1 VKRRQFLQS
10 TAAVASA
17 ATLGTTAP
25 LHAQPA
31 GQPDVIRVGHL
42 VGICMSPLFYGH
54 ATGMFKAEGL
64 NVELRF
70 VPNPG
75 DGLAALVSGAIQVAH
90 LPFTNVIVAAHNGAP
105 VRTIAGS
112 GAGGIF
118 LIAQPG
124 SGIKSMA
131 DLQKAKGKGLKI
143 GAMRLNTFEMMVYRA
158 MANNGLKYDDFNMVW
173 FNDTLS
179 MAAAFEAKA
188 VDVVTHVEP
197 FSTNLVDK
205 MGGVAIASNLE
216 TWGKDGPDCVTNAR
230 QDFYGKYP
238 DATRRYLKVLLLA
251 DRAIRADM
259 AKAVDILD
267 KGKYYRVDRETL
279 RASLPRQLPQ
289 VDLTRGGDKGMEI
302 AINDMLTLGYIKKV
316 PEVMDLRLLRETLK
330 TV

>member
-1 VKRRQFLQS
+1 LKRRQFLQS
-10 TAAVASA
+10 TAAVAGA
-17 ATLGTTAP
+17 ATLGSATTVN
-25 LHAQPA
+25 AQGFP
-31 GQPDVIRVGHL
+31 QPEVIRIGHL

-75 DGLAALVSGAIQVAH
+75 DGLAALVSGAIQIAH
-90 LPFTNVIVAAHNGAP
+90 VPFTNVIVAAHNGAP

-118 LIAQPG
+118 LIAQG
-124 SGIKSMA
+124 SSGIKSMA
-131 DLQKAKGKGLKI
+131 DLVKAKGKGVKI
-143 GAMRLNTFEMMVYRA
+143 GAMRLNTFEMMAFRA
-158 MANNGLKYDDFNMVW
+158 LANNGLKYDDFNMVW

-205 MGGVAIASNLE
+205 MGGVPIASNLE

-230 QDFYGKYP
+230 MDFIEKYP
-238 DATRRYLKVLLLA
+238 EAARRYLRVLLRA
-251 DRAIRADM
+251 DRLIRGDM

-289 VDLTRGGDKGMEI
+289 VDLTQGGDKGMEV
-302 AINDMLTLGYIKKV
+302 AIKDMLALGYIKKI